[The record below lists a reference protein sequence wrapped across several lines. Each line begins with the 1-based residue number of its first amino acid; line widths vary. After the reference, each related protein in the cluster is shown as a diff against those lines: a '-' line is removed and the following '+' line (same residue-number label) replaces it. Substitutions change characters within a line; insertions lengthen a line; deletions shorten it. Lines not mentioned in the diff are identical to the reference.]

1 MFEIIRYTPDKA
13 DEWNQFI
20 AKSKNGTFLC
30 DRNYM
35 DYHSDRFQDYSLL
48 FYREGKLFGLLP
60 ANIQEDTLHSHQG
73 LTYGGLIMNEKTIA
87 EHVQQLFRE
96 LNEWLKIKG
105 IKKVVYKPV
114 PHIFHSIPAEEDLFS
129 LYSICNAQI
138 IDRSLS
144 TAIDLI
150 RPLAWH
156 RDRKYGINRSAK
168 NGVTIEESNNWSSF
182 WQILSE
188 NLMEKYGAHPVHTL
202 QEIELL
208 HSRFPQQIKL
218 FTACREN
225 EVLGGTVIYLTPIV
239 GLLFMAVCF
248 LFLDPILLFFG
259 ASNVTL
265 PYAREFMEVILAGN
279 IITHMYFGMN
289 AVLRAAGKP
298 RQAMYAVL
306 FTVGMN
312 IALIIAFVWWF
323 RWGIRGAAL
332 ATVTS
337 QSMALCWQL
346 WIFSNKKELLHLKR
360 GIYRLKADLVKN
372 IISIGVSPFLMNATA
387 CVVVIFM

>member
-20 AKSKNGTFLC
+20 AKSKNGTFLF

-35 DYHSDRFQDYSLL
+35 DYHSDRFHDYSLL

-73 LTYGGLIMNEKTIA
+73 LTYGGLIMSEKTIA

-129 LYSICNAQI
+129 LYSICDAQI

-225 EVLGGTVIYLTPIV
+225 EILGGTVIYLTPQVAHTQYISANKEGKHLRV
-239 GLLFMAVCF
+239 IDALFHE
-248 LFLDPILLFFG
+248 LFQHYQWDCHYFNFGTSNGEDGHILVEPLIHQKEGFG
-259 ASNVTL
+259 
-265 PYAREFMEVILAGN
+265 G
-279 IITHMYFGMN
+279 
-289 AVLRAAGKP
+289 
-298 RQAMYAVL
+298 
-306 FTVGMN
+306 
-312 IALIIAFVWWF
+312 
-323 RWGIRGAAL
+323 
-332 ATVTS
+332 
-337 QSMALCWQL
+337 
-346 WIFSNKKELLHLKR
+346 R
-360 GIYRLKADLVKN
+360 GICYDTYEWE
-372 IISIGVSPFLMNATA
+372 P
-387 CVVVIFM
+387 